1 MKTVLRTALIAALI
15 SPIVIST
22 ADAGRISNACMQSD
36 RKAKS
41 RNLCRCIQNVA
52 DQNLTRRDQKMAASF
67 FSDPHKAQEIRQSDN
82 RSHEDFWKRYS
93 EFGGVVAASCSHLKK

>member
-1 MKTVLRTALIAALI
+1 
-15 SPIVIST
+15 
-22 ADAGRISNACMQSD
+22 
-36 RKAKS
+36 
-41 RNLCRCIQNVA
+41 CRCIQNVA